1 MKLIRTFHPVGHGA
15 FYTERFYDENGNNI
29 ANVVYD
35 CGSKTISHQDLDAII
50 NSEFRQGENINF
62 VFISHFHDDHVSGIL
77 SLCRRCHVQSIVVPS
92 LPNDY
97 KIWTMLYNA
106 IKYGLNSRGNELL
119 KNFETGDLEGTDITF
134 VEHQH
139 DIPLAPNNQPL
150 LQWRYHAYRLPNYSK
165 TFSRRYATL
174 INALRSN
181 PAFAPAF
188 NAGQNIDF
196 DVLYKIL
203 THPQNIT
210 TLRRLINQ
218 NNIRLNENNFNMV
231 VSSQRSIPF
240 AHNNSF
246 QGCLYTGDAELKAMK
261 RMRSLQH
268 QVTLNK
274 QNYDIIQVPHHGAFS
289 NNHNITL
296 YDNLQ
301 LCIISAQK
309 NDRHHPH
316 LTTLN
321 DIISKNCLP
330 KIVSEDNRSH
340 VKLTYTI

>member
-29 ANVVYD
+29 ANIVYD
-35 CGSKTISHQDLDAII
+35 CGSKTISHQDLDALV
-50 NSEFRQGENINF
+50 NSEFQQGENINF

-77 SLCRRCHVQSIVVPS
+77 SLCHRCHVQSIVVPL

-97 KIWTMLYNA
+97 KLWTMLYNA
-106 IKYGLNSRGNELL
+106 ITYGINSRGNELL
-119 KNFETGDLEGTDITF
+119 NNFETRDLEGTDITF

-139 DIPLAPNNQPL
+139 DIPLVPNHQPL

-174 INALRSN
+174 INALQNS

-196 DVLYKIL
+196 DVLYNIL

-210 TLRRLINQ
+210 TLKRLINQ
-218 NNIRLNENNFNMV
+218 NNIRLNGNNFNMV
-231 VSSQRSIPF
+231 VSSQRSIPL

-246 QGCLYTGDAELKAMK
+246 QGCLYTGDAELEAMK

-274 QNYDIIQVPHHGAFS
+274 QNYDIIQVPHHGAEG
-289 NNHNITL
+289 NYHNINL
-296 YDNLQ
+296 YDRQQ
-301 LCIISAQK
+301 LCIISAMK
-309 NDRHHPH
+309 NDTKHP
-316 LTTLN
+316 TLKVTN
-321 DIISKNCLP
+321 DITQNNNIP
-330 KIVSEDNRSH
+330 KVVTEDLCSYFRI
-340 VKLTYTI
+340 TYTI

>member
-1 MKLIRTFHPVGHGA
+1 M
-15 FYTERFYDENGNNI
+15 
-29 ANVVYD
+29 
-35 CGSKTISHQDLDAII
+35 
-50 NSEFRQGENINF
+50 
-62 VFISHFHDDHVSGIL
+62 
-77 SLCRRCHVQSIVVPS
+77 QSIVVPL

-97 KIWTMLYNA
+97 KLWTMLYNA
-106 IKYGLNSRGNELL
+106 ITYGVNSRGNELL
-119 KNFETGDLEGTDITF
+119 NNFETRDLEGTDITF

-139 DIPLAPNNQPL
+139 DIPLVPNHQPL

-174 INALRSN
+174 INALQNS

-196 DVLYKIL
+196 DVLYNIL

-210 TLRRLINQ
+210 TLKILINQ
-218 NNIRLNENNFNMV
+218 NNIRLNGNNFNMV

-274 QNYDIIQVPHHGAFS
+274 QNYDIIQVPHHGAKG
-289 NNHNITL
+289 NNHNINL
-296 YDNLQ
+296 YDRQQ
-301 LCIISAQK
+301 LCIISAMK
-309 NDRHHPH
+309 NDTKHPA
-316 LTTLN
+316 LKVIN
-321 DIISKNCLP
+321 DITQNNNIP
-330 KIVSEDNRSH
+330 KVVTEDLRSY
-340 VKLTYTI
+340 VKLAYTI